1 MTSRNGDLSYK
12 GGASGIGGYGSVKT
26 AGGSEASSSASRF
39 YDNGDTSSSV
49 SDNFY
54 NEHNMTTTTVQQS
67 ITPQFNGKL
76 NSGSG
81 QKAGGHPQSSS
92 SASSNAQNSQSQ
104 SNQRSCK

>member
-1 MTSRNGDLSYK
+1 MSTRNGDLSYK
-12 GGASGIGGYGSVKT
+12 VGASGIGGYGSVKT

-67 ITPQFNGKL
+67 ITPQFNGKP
-76 NSGSG
+76 NNGSG
-81 QKAGGHPQSSS
+81 QKAGYPHSGS
-92 SASSNAQNSQSQ
+92 SASGSLQNSQ
-104 SNQRSCK
+104 SNQRSCN